1 LTAHVEHCAI
11 AAQLELIREIP
22 MPDSHDK
29 ILEHAKTLRETGH
42 FEKSRAML
50 ERLMAQAIRRHGRK
64 AYESQCAMSQLG
76 RTLRVMGRAEEASTL
91 HWEVLAIRLDVYGRR
106 GMFTI
111 NSAGILSE
119 TLRNF
124 LHDDFMAAA
133 VESWS
138 AEPEAPDEAI
148 QTEKPLTAGDL
159 QQFIRAREST
169 VGRNVAR
176 LVDEYLQ
183 RPLSER
189 LARQ

>member
-1 LTAHVEHCAI
+1 M
-11 AAQLELIREIP
+11 IREIP

-50 ERLMAQAIRRHGRK
+50 ERLVARAIRRHGRK
-64 AYESQCAMSQLG
+64 AYDSQCAMSQLG
-76 RTLRVMGRAEEASTL
+76 RTLRVMGRAEEASAL

-124 LHDDFMAAA
+124 LHDDYMAAA
-133 VESWS
+133 VESWF
-138 AEPEAPDEAI
+138 AEPEATDEAI
-148 QTEKPLTAGDL
+148 QVEKPLTAGDL
-159 QQFIRAREST
+159 QQLIRERESS
-169 VGRNVAR
+169 VGQNVAR

-183 RPLSER
+183 RPSSER
-189 LARQ
+189 HRERSGNMC